1 MENRYLDIENVINN
15 RFDRYLT
22 IALILSVGI
31 YMYMIYVFFGIEGL
45 YKVFHHFIS
54 TIYTIM
60 EIIFDMI
67 IDVIKIFNKILNKN
81 NFDNNITLNLTNITL
96 S

>member
-1 MENRYLDIENVINN
+1 MV
-15 RFDRYLT
+15 
-22 IALILSVGI
+22 
-31 YMYMIYVFFGIEGL
+31 YVLFGIEGI

-54 TIYTIM
+54 TLYSII

-67 IDVIKIFNKILNKN
+67 IDVIKILNKVLIKN
-81 NFDNNITLNLTNITL
+81 NFDNNILNMTNITL